1 MLTIKHHYRILEH
14 LTGLEPAT
22 HWLQINRTTD
32 CATGAYFGGQGS
44 AWTYNRCWAPDLQS
58 GVIPITL
65 YLPILVERSGFEPLW
80 TDYKSDI
87 LTAVW
92 PLHMHLVLRAG
103 LEPANSTLKG
113 LRLYHFVQ
121 RSIFGTTNGNRT
133 RITRLRVLL
142 PSLLEDGSVAQVAGL
157 EPTNSWVKVMWLYQ
171 FVYTRMSNRLQ
182 CGLLAQFNPPNGY
195 AYYNITY
202 YICQV

>member
-1 MLTIKHHYRILEH
+1 MLTVKHHYRILEH

-22 HWLQINRTTD
+22 YWLQINRTTN
-32 CATGAYFGGQGS
+32 CATSALS
-44 AWTYNRCWAPDLQS
+44 AWLS
-58 GVIPITL
+58 FFL
-65 YLPILVERSGFEPLW
+65 YWYAQALLTVQPVLVERSGFEPLW

-142 PSLLEDGSVAQVAGL
+142 PSLLEEGTIYIIV
-157 EPTNSWVKVMWLYQ
+157 
-171 FVYTRMSNRLQ
+171 F
-182 CGLLAQFNPPNGY
+182 FI
-195 AYYNITY
+195 NIKS
-202 YICQV
+202 I